1 MQIKNESKIGFTIFI
16 FDILS
21 FVIALC
27 TSNIVVT
34 NIANYF
40 FYNNDGYILSADV
53 ITAFK
58 YSFVILA
65 FAILFIFYNKGHYSY
80 RNPWWSQ
87 IKYISGVIAI
97 TIIFHSFIYFSFKE
111 EISRLLIIF
120 AWIYSFCLILI
131 SRQLSRYFLTMM
143 KLWKIDTVMF
153 GDHDNV
159 VDTLYAL
166 ASDSYSGYN
175 VNCIILRDR
184 EYDSFSTEILPD
196 KYKDVEIVD
205 GRDGYE
211 QYVMNSKEKF
221 FILALDAFRGKERDK
236 IMDLMEEQQINFVIV
251 PPSKRIS
258 LYGMESHFFF
268 GHDIMFLSRVNKI
281 KTPFGKINKRLL
293 DIFGSVI
300 GLAILFLPLSLVALL
315 IRLDG
320 GPIFYGDR
328 RVGKDGKIF
337 ICWKFRSMRTDADKV
352 LQEILDSDAEAKEE
366 YEKDHKLKD
375 DPRITKVGKI
385 IRKASVDE
393 LPQLFNILKGEMSIV
408 GPRPI
413 SQSEIVKY
421 GKHFASYES
430 VKPGLTGMW
439 QVSGRNDTTYE
450 RRIRYDE
457 WYIRN
462 WSLWH
467 DIVIIF
473 KTINVVIGRS
483 GAY

>member
-16 FDILS
+16 FDIL
-21 FVIALC
+21 ALLLALF
-27 TSNIVVT
+27 TSDIVVT
-34 NIANYF
+34 NAANYF
-40 FYNNDGYILSADV
+40 FYSDNSYGISEDV
-53 ITAFK
+53 LLAFK
-58 YSFVILA
+58 YSFILLS

-87 IKYISGVIAI
+87 VKYISGVVVV

-120 AWIYSFCLILI
+120 SWVYSFCLILL
-131 SRQLSRYFLTMM
+131 SRQLSRYFLTVI
-143 KLWKIDTVMF
+143 KLWKIDTIMF
-153 GDHDNV
+153 GDYDNV

-166 ASDSYSGYN
+166 ASDAYSGYDI
-175 VNCIILRDR
+175 NCIILRDR
-184 EYDSFSTEILPD
+184 EYDSFSTDVLPER
-196 KYKDVEIVD
+196 YKDVEIVD
-205 GRDGYE
+205 GREGYE
-211 QYVMNSKEKF
+211 EYVINSKEKF

-236 IMDLMEEQQINFVIV
+236 IMDLMEGQEINFVIV

-293 DIFGSVI
+293 DIFGSII
-300 GLAILFLPLSLVALL
+300 GILVLFIPMSIVMLL
-315 IRLDG
+315 IKLDG
-320 GPIFYGDR
+320 GSIFYGDR

-337 ICWKFRSMRTDADKV
+337 ICWKFRSMRVDADEV
-352 LQEILDSDAEAKEE
+352 LKEILDNDAEAKEE
-366 YEKDHKLKD
+366 YIKYCKLRN
-375 DPRITKVGKI
+375 DPRVTKIGKV
-385 IRKASVDE
+385 IRRTSVDE

-413 SQSEIVKY
+413 MEKEIEKY
-421 GKHFASYES
+421 GKNFSQYIT
-430 VKPGLTGMW
+430 VKPGVTGLW
-439 QVSGRNDTTYE
+439 QVGGRNKATFE
-450 RRIRYDE
+450 QRIHMDE

-467 DIVIIF
+467 DVVIIF
-473 KTINVVIGRS
+473 KTVNVVLGRS